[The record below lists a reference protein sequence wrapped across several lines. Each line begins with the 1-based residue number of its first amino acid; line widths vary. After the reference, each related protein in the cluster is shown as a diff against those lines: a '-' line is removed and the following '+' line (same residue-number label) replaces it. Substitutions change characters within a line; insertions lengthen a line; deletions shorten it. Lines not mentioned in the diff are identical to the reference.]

1 MDNVLY
7 EAQRQGRLSFY
18 MTSLGEEATHFGPAA
33 ALNDKDLVFSQYR
46 EAGESFTF

>member
-33 ALNDKDLVFSQYR
+33 ALNDKDLIFSQYR
-46 EAGESFTF
+46 EAGESFKF